1 MKQNKWLIFCS
12 TFVIAIA
19 VILIWGSLN
28 QIKAQE
34 FNLKMSTVVKAPH
47 PWISSGQ
54 YIQKT
59 LKEKSGGKIN
69 VTLYDAGRLGSDEVT
84 LTSLRD
90 GTVDLYVG
98 GTGNVAT
105 YVPEMSFFNL
115 SFLFKNQKHFEE
127 CLRVDGYPHK
137 RFQEIVQK
145 HSVGFEFLA
154 LAGGGLRNMSNRLK
168 PVRNI
173 TDIKGMKMRVPGGPV
188 AARIWKEFG
197 TLPVSLPWTE
207 LYTALQTGVVDACES
222 TVPGYL
228 SSKLYEVA
236 KYHAKTEHEF
246 MVSVFLMSEKSYKK
260 IPVQYQSLI
269 RQTVGEAAKICTE
282 EGVKM
287 TDSILTELG
296 KKGVQITE
304 VDKSEFINRSRPV
317 QNEEAAKLKLS
328 DILESIQKLAQ
339 AF

>member
-1 MKQNKWLIFCS
+1 MR
-12 TFVIAIA
+12 
-19 VILIWGSLN
+19 VILSSVMVWLLLFGFN
-28 QIKAQE
+28 QVTAQE
-34 FNLKMSTVVKAPH
+34 FNLKMTTVVKAPH
-47 PWISSGQ
+47 PWISSGL
-54 YIQKT
+54 YLQKT

-84 LTSLRD
+84 LTSLRE

-98 GTGNVAT
+98 GSGNVAT
-105 YVPEMSFFNL
+105 YVPELSFFNL
-115 SFLFKNQKHFEE
+115 SFLFNNQKHFEE
-127 CLRVDGYPHK
+127 CLKVGGYIDK
-137 RFQEIVQK
+137 RFQEIVKKQN
-145 HSVGFEFLA
+145 VGFEYLA

-168 PVRNI
+168 PVRSLA
-173 TDIKGMKMRVPGGPV
+173 DIKGMKMRVPGGPV

-222 TVPGYL
+222 TVPGYR

-246 MVSVFLMSEKSYKK
+246 MVSVFLMSEKTFKK
-260 IPVQYQSLI
+260 MPPAYQNLL
-269 RQTVGEAAKICTE
+269 RQTVAEAAIICTG

-287 TDSILTELG
+287 TEAILAELG

-304 VDKSEFINRSRPV
+304 VDKTEFITRSGPV
-317 QNEEAAKLKLS
+317 QKEEAAKLKLM
-328 DILESIQKLAQ
+328 DVLESIRK
-339 AF
+339 